1 MLAAYRHGLRDLVRA
16 LHGELGGER
25 DLAAPMDR
33 QCGDLGGHC
42 NRVAGRGRA
51 LRSIDGSTRRRRPPG
66 LELPFC
72 AGGYCHCH
80 GGGNVQR
87 TPIVRFSALNGK
99 LSLGIAHNAA

>member
-25 DLAAPMDR
+25 DLAAPADR
-33 QCGDLGGHC
+33 QCGGMGGHN
-42 NRVAGRGRA
+42 NRVASHWRA
-51 LRSIDGSTRRRRPPG
+51 LRSIDGSTRRWRPPE

-72 AGGYCHCH
+72 AGGNRHCH

-87 TPIVRFSALNGK
+87 PPFVRFSALNGK
-99 LSLGIAHNAA
+99 LSLVIAHNAA